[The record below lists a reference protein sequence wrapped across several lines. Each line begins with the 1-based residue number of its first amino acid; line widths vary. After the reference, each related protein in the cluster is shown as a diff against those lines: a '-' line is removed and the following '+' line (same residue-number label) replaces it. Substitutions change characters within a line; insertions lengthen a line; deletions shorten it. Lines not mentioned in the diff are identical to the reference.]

1 MRGPVYCIDTSSL
14 IDLHRYYP
22 RQRFPTLWDRLEL
35 LISEERLIAPREVR
49 RELEAREDELTVW
62 VREHRV
68 MFIDPDLAQTEA
80 VTEIQEQFQ
89 GLLDPDK
96 EGPEADPWVVALP
109 VSRARTQGLVQT
121 EWVVVTQE
129 RGRGPQSPRPR
140 IPDVCGHYGLRSIN
154 LLELVRQE
162 GWTF

>member
-1 MRGPVYCIDTSSL
+1 MAGPVYCIDTSSL
-14 IDLHRYYP
+14 VDLHRFYP
-22 RQRFPTLWDRLEL
+22 GARFPTLWDRLE
-35 LISEERLIAPREVR
+35 RLIGEARLLAPREVR

-62 VREHRV
+62 IREHAV
-68 MFIDPDLAQTEA
+68 MFVDPDFGQIEA
-80 VTEIQEQFQ
+80 VSEILARFQ
-89 GLLDPDK
+89 GLLDPEK

-109 VSRARTQGLVQT
+109 VSRARTHGSVPT

-154 LLELVRQE
+154 LLDLIHQE

>member
-1 MRGPVYCIDTSSL
+1 
-14 IDLHRYYP
+14 
-22 RQRFPTLWDRLEL
+22 
-35 LISEERLIAPREVR
+35 
-49 RELEAREDELTVW
+49 
-62 VREHRV
+62 
-68 MFIDPDLAQTEA
+68 MFIDPDLTQIEA

-89 GLLDPDK
+89 GLLEPDK